1 MRRVHHTVQQQHHK
15 FTTPTY
21 HFPKV
26 IRRTR
31 KQIIWDGSHGE
42 VSPFYVRYII
52 YFHGRE
58 DGSWIVW
65 CAVVVAPV
73 SVDHLQQGALL
84 VFTQRDGGKRC
95 EISGADSGA
104 AVAVRVRR
112 RPCLRRAQQ
121 PSFRIWPV
129 RFPFPLVLLSSAVQ
143 TVRSGPPR

>member
-1 MRRVHHTVQQQHHK
+1 MYITQCSSSITSSQPRLITFQK
-15 FTTPTY
+15 LF
-21 HFPKV
+21 
-26 IRRTR
+26 
-31 KQIIWDGSHGE
+31 DGRGNKLYGTGPHGE
-42 VSPFYVRYII
+42 VSPFYVRYRI